1 MATRVNLKS
10 VSLKSTRAKTHLFI
24 FMLVLGM
31 SGAMLTGKKMT
42 EIERFNQAVLAG
54 QKTSTSDYPFEA
66 RYAAAYGLASKGRY
80 QDATQLF
87 NQLMESR
94 GTPEQMAAVQYNLGN
109 IFMLRGLMVNHNGE
123 EVKDEAEYLLNQ
135 ARLAFEQSLRLD
147 NRHLDAR
154 HNLDRVLS
162 LLPANPGTPEEQE
175 KLGIIMGN
183 IPTGLP

>member
-1 MATRVNLKS
+1 MATHMKLTS
-10 VSLKSTRAKTHLFI
+10 VQMKTR
-24 FMLVLGM
+24 MLILMLALGM
-31 SGAMLTGKKMT
+31 VGAILTGKKMM
-42 EIERFNQAVLAG
+42 EMDHFNQAVLSG
-54 QKTSTSDYPFEA
+54 QKPLISAYPFET
-66 RYAAAYGLASKGRY
+66 RYAAAYALASNGRY

-87 NQLMESR
+87 NQLMEMR
-94 GTPEQMAAVQYNLGN
+94 GTPEQIAAVQYNLGN

-162 LLPANPGTPEEQE
+162 LLPDDSNTQGEEE

>member
-1 MATRVNLKS
+1 MATRMNIKS
-10 VSLKSTRAKTHLFI
+10 AEMQTRLFT

-31 SGAMLTGKKMT
+31 VGAILTGKKMT
-42 EIERFNQAVLAG
+42 EIDRFNQAVSSG
-54 QKTSTSDYPFEA
+54 QKPAISDYPFETK
-66 RYAAAYGLASKGRY
+66 YAAAYVLASNGRY

-87 NQLMESR
+87 NQLMQSQ
-94 GTPEQMAAVQYNLGN
+94 GTPEQIAAVQYNLGN
-109 IFMLRGLMVNHNGE
+109 IFMQRGLMVNHNGE

-147 NRHLDAR
+147 HRHLDAR
-154 HNLDRVLS
+154 HNLDWVLS
-162 LLPANPGTPEEQE
+162 LLPDDPNTDDEEE

>member
-1 MATRVNLKS
+1 MATSVKMKTRVL
-10 VSLKSTRAKTHLFI
+10 VSL
-24 FMLVLGM
+24 LVFGII
-31 SGAMLTGKKMT
+31 GAMTTGKKLA
-42 EIERFNQAVLAG
+42 EIKQFNQAVSSG
-54 QKTSTSDYPFEA
+54 QPTETSNYPFEA
-66 RYAAAYGLASKGRY
+66 RYAAAYTLAVNGRY

-87 NQLMESR
+87 NQLMESPA
-94 GTPEQMAAVQYNLGN
+94 TPAQIAAVQYNLGN
-109 IFMLRGLMVNHNGE
+109 IFMIRGLMVNHNGE

-162 LLPANPGTPEEQE
+162 LLPGESSAEGEQE

>member
-1 MATRVNLKS
+1 MAA
-10 VSLKSTRAKTHLFI
+10 SLKMKTRILI
-24 FMLVLGM
+24 LLLVLGLV
-31 SGAMLTGKKMT
+31 GAMLTGKKMA
-42 EIERFNQAVLAG
+42 EIEQFNQLVSIG
-54 QKTSTSDYPFEA
+54 QTPDASDYPFESK
-66 RYAAAYGLASKGRY
+66 YASAYTLAVNGRY

-87 NQLMESR
+87 NQLMESPA
-94 GTPEQMAAVQYNLGN
+94 TSAQIAAVQYNLGN

-123 EVKDEAEYLLNQ
+123 EVKDEALYLLNQ

-147 NRHLDAR
+147 NQHLDAR

-162 LLPANPGTPEEQE
+162 LLPEDLSTDGDQE